1 MTSELAPAARR
12 PTAPTVAGSGTA
24 PTFEFEPHNC
34 FACGT
39 LNEHGLQLTIHL
51 GERRSWTDLTLDDR
65 FEGWVGIAHGGIVAT
80 ILDEVMA
87 WSLVAEDSWGVTAR
101 MSIEYRRPIPV
112 GTPIRAEGWLVRTRK
127 RIVET
132 AARIVDRD
140 GTVLASA
147 EGTYLAADAERK
159 RELQAR
165 YGYRV
170 AAARAGAPTQ
180 LTATDPAAGTPE
192 SVDGSIKNAS
202 RLSTAAS
209 SGTAPRM
216 SPDTSGAEHDR

>member
-1 MTSELAPAARR
+1 LTSELAPATPSEPA
-12 PTAPTVAGSGTA
+12 AV

-39 LNEHGLQLTIHL
+39 LNEHGLRLELHL
-51 GERRSWTDLTLDDR
+51 GERRSWTELTLDER

-87 WSLVAEDSWGVTAR
+87 WSLVAEDNWGVTAR
-101 MSIEYRRPIPV
+101 MSIDYRRPIPV
-112 GTPIRAEGWLVRTRK
+112 GTPVRAEGWIVRARK

-132 AARIVDRD
+132 AAHIVNPD
-140 GTVLASA
+140 GVALATA
-147 EGTYLAADAERK
+147 TGTYVAADATRK

-170 AAARAGAPTQ
+170 AAARQKDAS
-180 LTATDPAAGTPE
+180 GTPDG
-192 SVDGSIKNAS
+192 VDRRSAGNG
-202 RLSTAAS
+202 R
-209 SGTAPRM
+209 
-216 SPDTSGAEHDR
+216 